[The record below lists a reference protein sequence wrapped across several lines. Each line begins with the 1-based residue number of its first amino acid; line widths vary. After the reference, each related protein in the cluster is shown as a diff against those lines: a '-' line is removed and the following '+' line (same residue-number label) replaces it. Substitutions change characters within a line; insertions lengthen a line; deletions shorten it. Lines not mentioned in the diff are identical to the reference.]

1 MTDEKV
7 YNQVIN
13 DEAGFAEG
21 DGYPSCNGSAC
32 DNMAGEPI
40 ADGSETDTVTDN
52 EPTAA
57 QEEPQ
62 EAPQAEAAPAQED
75 STDWHDKFL
84 RLQAEFDNYRKRTL
98 REKMD
103 LIQSGG
109 ADTLKAFLPV
119 VDDIERARVAMS
131 KSDDIEALRQGV
143 DLIAA
148 KVEETLKQR
157 GVVEIEAMGLELD
170 TDHHEA
176 IARFAA
182 AEDQKDRIIDVVQKG
197 YLLGDKVL
205 RFAKVVVGE

>member
-1 MTDEKV
+1 MTEEKV
-7 YNQVIN
+7 YNQEIN
-13 DEAGFAEG
+13 QDEGFIAGE
-21 DGYPSCNGSAC
+21 GYPSCEGSPC
-32 DNMAGEPI
+32 DTMTDEMAE
-40 ADGSETDTVTDN
+40 N
-52 EPTAA
+52 
-57 QEEPQ
+57 
-62 EAPQAEAAPAQED
+62 EAA
-75 STDWHDKFL
+75 TDIMTEEETSEEAAAPKEEVADEWRDKFL

-103 LIQSGG
+103 LVQSGG

-119 VDDIERARVAMS
+119 VDDIDRAVVAMA
-131 KSDDIEALRQGV
+131 KSEDVVALRQGV

-148 KVEETLKQR
+148 KFGEILKQR

-182 AEDQKDRIIDVVQKG
+182 EEDQKGRIIDVVQKG
-197 YLLGDKVL
+197 YMLGDKVL